1 VSGKGGGGEQLAQNA
16 RTRNARNLL
25 QQDCRA
31 VVGFNRRGGGRT
43 CVAESERMLRHSTAL
58 SIAAGWMEKVKPCNT
73 NNSRFSPRPVAK
85 ARMNHPPLLSLA
97 CARPRPSGLATWAP
111 EPTAQDLNRTAPDA
125 PAWDQHFATEKFD
138 PKNFTERKR
147 VTAGQAVRVECL
159 RGRNEKDTS
168 LNRTS
173 VLSAARADVRY
184 ACGSNFRVCAAH
196 QIEWRVDE
204 TANLVSAT
212 RRAARTGQ
220 HVRTHP
226 QRQVDA
232 RVVAAVP
239 AFGQTLALEHNDIEN
254 TRHLSC
260 GKHVTARRECAKPS
274 TEMAGRRTRGRA
286 QARGSHAYRC
296 DDIALAVFVQGNHV
310 RHRRYRSFH
319 RLAPPV

>member
-1 VSGKGGGGEQLAQNA
+1 
-16 RTRNARNLL
+16 
-25 QQDCRA
+25 
-31 VVGFNRRGGGRT
+31 
-43 CVAESERMLRHSTAL
+43 MLRHSTAL

-204 TANLVSAT
+204 TACESSLCNAPCSSN
-212 RRAARTGQ
+212 RAACADS
-220 HVRTHP
+220 P
-226 QRQVDA
+226 
-232 RVVAAVP
+232 AA
-239 AFGQTLALEHNDIEN
+239 
-254 TRHLSC
+254 S
-260 GKHVTARRECAKPS
+260 S
-274 TEMAGRRTRGRA
+274 RRTSRGCRPGLWA
-286 QARGSHAYRC
+286 NTC
-296 DDIALAVFVQGNHV
+296 
-310 RHRRYRSFH
+310 
-319 RLAPPV
+319 P